1 MKIIFKSFPKKGQA
15 GTDSAIIQLFY
26 IVLGVFVLLTFVKVI
41 LTFLNLDAHTNSDIS
56 KSNAESIYNFQEYSS
71 SDKFKNLDSCFT
83 TLKLTNLETYQFQ
96 ENDIGQN
103 NIIII
108 DKSGVYTLKISKKEV
123 FYENPSTDNLK
134 KIKTFNPEINLV
146 VDKTE
151 QGLGFQIDLYLFKIG
166 DFDSQLKLEDDIKF
180 IVLEPIFGKSFTPS
194 YDNVVSENTEFLDNR
209 NKYLVKTIPKEIVK
223 QKGGRGGIQTIIG
236 GVRTLETETLA
247 FNPKTN
253 QLFVTNGKTSD
264 SLINNELC
272 SYKNFRNILD
282 FEEFTKDN
290 GKNIPT
296 AYYDVLFTIDINR
309 KDSGYKFTWA
319 DKIICEKDKLIID
332 CYQTLKIDQNTNI
345 DYLTFIEKIQNF
357 GKTNIEFEGNYN
369 LKTNY
374 EKLSV
379 EEMNERAKNN
389 IIPFPKF
396 NQVFTKPKVILNT
409 HEMSRYEKIE
419 NNVYEL
425 DDSINGCPIS
435 DCKDLYFTKG
445 KHTPVFYVQGDS
457 NNIVY
462 RHFNTNYLVQNKK
475 EDKLYYNGKEIKNYK
490 QDDSDKYGISLF
502 GGDNIDIFILHD
514 IELYDETNKLKKYS
528 VVISSTQKNFLR
540 EVQ

>member
-96 ENDIGQN
+96 ENDLGQN

-108 DKSGVYTLKISKKEV
+108 DKSGVYTLKISKKEA
-123 FYENPSTDNLK
+123 FYENPTTNNLK

-146 VDKTE
+146 VDKTD
-151 QGLGFQIDLYLFKIG
+151 QGLGFQIDLYLFTIG
-166 DFDSQLKLEDDIKF
+166 DFDSQLKLEDDINF

-209 NKYLVKTIPKEIVK
+209 NKYLVKTIPREIVK
-223 QKGGRGGIQTIIG
+223 QYIG
-236 GVRTLETETLA
+236 KEVREVIVSGVRTLETETLA

-296 AYYDVLFTIDINR
+296 AYYNVLYTIDLNG

-319 DKIICEKDKLIID
+319 DKMVCEKDKIKID
-332 CYQTLKIDQNTNI
+332 CYQTLKIDKNTNI
-345 DYLTFIEKIQNF
+345 GYLTFIEKVQNF
-357 GKTNIEFEGNYN
+357 GKTNIDFVGNYD

-374 EKLSV
+374 EKLSI

-396 NQVFTKPKVILNT
+396 NQVFTKPNMILNT
-409 HEMSRYEKIE
+409 HDMTDDEKIE
-419 NNVYEL
+419 NKIYEL
-425 DDSINGCPIS
+425 DNDINDCPIS
-435 DCKDLYFTKG
+435 DCKDLYFING
-445 KHTPVFYVQGDS
+445 KHTPVFYIQGDS
-457 NNIVY
+457 NNMVY
-462 RHFNTNYLVQNKK
+462 INFNTNYLVQYK
-475 EDKLYYNGKEIKNYK
+475 EENKLYYNGKEITNFKK
-490 QDDSDKYGISLF
+490 DEVDRYGISFF
-502 GGDNIDIFILHD
+502 GGDNVDIYILND

-528 VVISSTQKNFLR
+528 VIISSLQRDNLR
-540 EVQ
+540 SIQ